1 MCVDHIGSPLS
12 NAKRKIEHI
21 YSGPMESDLVDM
33 MVQCDPDVSTTD
45 MCSGIFQDL
54 IWDPITSPSQFK
66 KEQKL
71 TKMVYIILNFL
82 VLQFGKKV

>member
-33 MVQCDPDVSTTD
+33 MVQCDPDVSTTA
-45 MCSGIFQDL
+45 
-54 IWDPITSPSQFK
+54 IWSHCGVVDKPIGPAKQNFVVKLGLFSYPS
-66 KEQKL
+66 
-71 TKMVYIILNFL
+71 V
-82 VLQFGKKV
+82 